1 MYDLL
6 TDVIFITLGYALG
19 CLTTGYYLVRFCLTS
34 DVRDSGS
41 RSVGATNVGR
51 HLGKKGFL
59 LTFAGDFAKG
69 ALALLL
75 ARWGGCSEPGMA
87 MVLLA
92 VVCGHIW
99 PVQLG
104 FRGGKGVSAALGG
117 LVVFDPVLTLILAGV
132 FTPLYLISRDRE
144 LSGIIVFMGLP
155 AAAMLVGRPWP
166 AVAGCFALALALLWA
181 HRDNLLELC
190 WRSRAGKGS

>member
-1 MYDLL
+1 MFELL
-6 TDVIFITLGYALG
+6 RNIAFIALGYALG
-19 CLTTGYYLVRFCLTS
+19 CLTTGYYLVRVYRTS

-51 HLGKKGFL
+51 QLGSRGFL

-75 ARWGGCSEPGMA
+75 ARWGGCSEPAMA

-92 VVCGHIW
+92 VVGGHIW

-117 LVVFDPVLTLILAGV
+117 LVVYDLLLTLILAAA
-132 FTPLYLISRDRE
+132 FAPLYLVSRDRE
-144 LSGIIVFMGLP
+144 WSGMIVFLGLP
-155 AAAMLVGRPWP
+155 AAALLVGKPWP
-166 AVAGCFALALALLWA
+166 AVVGCLTLALVLLWA
-181 HRDNLLELC
+181 HRDNLLVLC
-190 WRSRAGKGS
+190 WRGRERKGE